1 MILKSCKL
9 RKSVLVGA
17 REANVV
23 RRGRSTLRI
32 LEDLAF
38 SGFQDNHEIDMGRI
52 DVSKLGPKYLLPA
65 SDVRKPKATVEGSLV
80 MSLVKD
86 RTITPH
92 YCAIQDK
99 HKDCYNFHAR
109 RWRVE
114 NDNSELLKPTNRWVI
129 GDTLTPKTAVP
140 LCMLATIH
148 RKLAHCDKWAS
159 IQAWPG
165 VFEKKRSDNDD
176 PEHVQWVYEQVLQRA
191 QEFNV
196 SAATGPQTHGVIKN
210 IMEAILSTK
219 AIITASCCNEALEI
233 AAGGNPYLNNYMMY
247 IGNGEKKDDCPV
259 CGNMATEFTSN
270 PAWSREEF
278 MVRLKEEHKG
288 NQIEEPTLQLK
299 EQRKPNLEEKMK
311 DLVGNREE
319 IAITDPGLPCSLR
332 LNIIC
337 S

>member
-9 RKSVLVGA
+9 RKFVLVGA
-17 REANVV
+17 REANK
-23 RRGRSTLRI
+23 RGEGGLRCEI

-52 DVSKLGPKYLLPA
+52 DVSKLGPKYLLPP

-92 YCAIQDK
+92 YCAMQDK
-99 HKDCYNFHAR
+99 HKDCY
-109 RWRVE
+109 
-114 NDNSELLKPTNRWVI
+114 KPLIDGGTEIFNGQSRVI

-159 IQAWPG
+159 IQAWLG

-196 SAATGPQTHGVIKN
+196 SAATGPLTHGVIKN

-270 PAWSREEF
+270 PAWSRED
-278 MVRLKEEHKG
+278 
-288 NQIEEPTLQLK
+288 QIEEPTLQLK